1 MGVIKMICIEIKK
14 AGQVYQLNLEGFTDL
29 QAAHY
34 FAREVAV
41 GKENFE
47 DEQQLIDLGT
57 SQEYDHIRVWKEA
70 PKAPEIEPPQ
80 PTAIKESNYIKAFRD
95 RITWLGQDLKLK
107 GVKAVEEGVPLVLI
121 YDINEEP
128 AQTQINKENLYKLSD
143 YQGQVLGYK
152 DPLPIIPHAD
162 LHSEE
167 EALEYVL
174 DYIKEIRKA
183 TPGKH
188 SAEVTATAFF
198 AFTKDE
204 EE

>member
-1 MGVIKMICIEIKK
+1 MICIEIKK
-14 AGQVYQLNLEGFTDL
+14 TGQVYQLNLTSFNDL
-29 QAAHY
+29 NKAHD
-34 FAREVAV
+34 FAVEIAT
-41 GKENFE
+41 GKA
-47 DEQQLIDLGT
+47 DYVDRSQIIDLGT
-57 SQEYDHIRVWKEA
+57 SQEYDHIRVWKEEEKYLQVPLSDA
-70 PKAPEIEPPQ
+70 PGHIPAVE
-80 PTAIKESNYIKAFRD
+80 ESKNYIKAFED

-121 YDINEEP
+121 YDINDEP
-128 AQTQINKENLYKLSD
+128 AQTKINKENLYKLSD

-167 EALEYVL
+167 EALEYL
-174 DYIKEIRKA
+174 NDYILEIRKA
-183 TPGKH
+183 APGK
-188 SAEVTATAFF
+188 SEEATATAYF